1 MKTSPVR
8 TVPSRAKGL
17 ALLDSLAAI
26 VVISIGVL
34 GLVALQGTF
43 MKNNAEAKHRAEAAF
58 LAAQVIGQ
66 MWQEDDKAALAAQY
80 RSPDGPKFLLW
91 RTEVQDGKS
100 GLPSATGDNEPT
112 IKFSSANRV
121 LVTVRWQVAGHG
133 PHRHVA
139 EAQICGTDGCPS
151 P

>member
-1 MKTSPVR
+1 MKPG
-8 TVPSRAKGL
+8 TVGVIPSRAKGV
-17 ALLDSLAAI
+17 ALIDSLVAI
-26 VVISIGVL
+26 VVISIGIL

-43 MKNNAEAKHRAEAAF
+43 MKNNAEARHRAEAAF

-66 MWQEDDKAALAAQY
+66 MWQEDDKTALAAQY

-91 RTEVQDGKS
+91 KAEVQDGRS
-100 GLPSATGDNEPT
+100 GLPNATSGNEPT
-112 IKFSSANRV
+112 IEFSSANRV

-139 EAQICGTDGCPS
+139 EAQVCASDGCPS